1 MFFYRTKSIIRT
13 RRSKPTLWTK
23 KGKQEEPIE
32 FNNHPQNKKNNP
44 IDCSKSDTKKHSAL
58 YGDGLSPP
66 LAPPGQN
73 SSSCL
78 GRHSFSKTVSTFPL
92 FIVRL
97 VCPFHKIALLFSRQK
112 YTLLYKN
119 TNYLDVFIISKKYL
133 YSLT

>member
-1 MFFYRTKSIIRT
+1 MFFYRAKSIIRT
-13 RRSKPTLWTK
+13 RRRKPTLWTK
-23 KGKQEEPIE
+23 KGRQEESIQ
-32 FNNHPQNKKNNP
+32 FNDHPQNKKNNP
-44 IDCSKSDTKKHSAL
+44 VDCSKSGPKKHSTL

-66 LAPPGQN
+66 PPPPGQDP
-73 SSSCL
+73 SSSL
-78 GRHSFSKTVSTFPL
+78 SRHSFSKTVSTLPL